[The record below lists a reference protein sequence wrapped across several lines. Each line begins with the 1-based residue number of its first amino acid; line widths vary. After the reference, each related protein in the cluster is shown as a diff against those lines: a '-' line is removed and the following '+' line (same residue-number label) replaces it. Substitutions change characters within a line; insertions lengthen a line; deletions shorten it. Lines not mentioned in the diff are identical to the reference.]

1 MDMGDLLKLGATVF
15 QQSNGSGNT
24 GSGLD
29 IGTII
34 GALSG
39 LTGNSQEG
47 GLDIGS
53 IIGKLTNSNGGNNN
67 AGGGDLMSMAQS
79 WLGDGD
85 NQAASTDSITQ
96 MLGQDKLS
104 EFASKLGLSEDEA
117 IGGLKDALPQMVDKS
132 SSGGSLLDSIGGIGG
147 AINLAG
153 KLFGK

>member
-53 IIGKLTNSNGGNNN
+53 IISKLTNSNSNT
-67 AGGGDLMSMAQS
+67 GGDLMSMAQS
-79 WLGDGD
+79 WLGDGE
-85 NQAASTDSITQ
+85 NKAASTDAITQ
-96 MLGQDKLS
+96 MLGQDKLA